1 MNFIDFN
8 NSTLYSAYLKNIL
21 AGENAL
27 AKKIKET
34 NENYSNKLIEIAR
47 SLNLSVADLQ
57 PQTKLGTT
65 SEIRRR
71 NDTGQYIYISNGDWR
86 YITTINDLEQ
96 LLNEMSVR
104 DVYIPSYIEAVRCH
118 KRKIMDEF
126 IEWSKIY

>member
-57 PQTKLGTT
+57 PQTKL
-65 SEIRRR
+65 
-71 NDTGQYIYISNGDWR
+71 
-86 YITTINDLEQ
+86 
-96 LLNEMSVR
+96 
-104 DVYIPSYIEAVRCH
+104 IPS
-118 KRKIMDEF
+118 M
-126 IEWSKIY
+126 